1 MPQSVIPLMVKAAR
15 AAGHVLLR
23 HFERLDTLNI
33 VTKTRMDYASEADEQ
48 AELAIIKKLRQ
59 EYPDHAILGEEGG
72 AQPGARGG
80 SRYTWV
86 IDPLDGTSNY
96 LRGFPHW
103 CVSMALCEDGE
114 PAHAVI
120 FDPLRNELF
129 TATRGGGAFLN
140 ERRIRASER
149 AGLSGALIATGFS
162 PRERARAAAQL
173 DCINTLL
180 DEAEDIRCTGSSALD
195 LAHIACARL
204 DGSFEAGLQPWDI
217 AAGVLLVREAGG
229 RVGDFNGADIGNLHI
244 PGARQMLAGNLR
256 VADSLQALVGG
267 SDDARMLAEGDARA
281 SFRGNA

>member
-1 MPQSVIPLMVKAAR
+1 MSQSVIPLMVKAAR
-15 AAGHVLLR
+15 AAGDVLLH

-48 AELAIIKKLRQ
+48 AESAIIKQLRQ
-59 EYPDHAILGEEGG
+59 AEPDYAILGEEGG
-72 AQPGARGG
+72 AQPGTRGG
-80 SRYTWV
+80 NRYTWV

-96 LRGFPHW
+96 LHGFPHW

-114 PAHAVI
+114 PVHAVI

-140 ERRIRASER
+140 ERRIRISER

-162 PRERARAAAQL
+162 PRERERAAAQL

-195 LAHIACARL
+195 LAYIACGRL
-204 DGSFEAGLQPWDI
+204 DGSFEAGSQPWDI

-229 RVGDFNGADIGNLHI
+229 RVCDFNAAAIDTLHL
-244 PGARQMLAGNLR
+244 PGMRHMVAGNLP
-256 VADSLQALVGG
+256 VTEALQVLV
-267 SDDARMLAEGDARA
+267 SASTYARMFAA
-281 SFRGNA
+281 